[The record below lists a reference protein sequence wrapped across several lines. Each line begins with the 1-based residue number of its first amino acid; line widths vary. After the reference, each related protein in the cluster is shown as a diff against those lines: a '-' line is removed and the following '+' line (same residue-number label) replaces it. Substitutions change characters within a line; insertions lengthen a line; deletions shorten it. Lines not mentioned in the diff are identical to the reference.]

1 MKRTLYTLIWH
12 CFRDISC
19 PTILVREP
27 DAQIASCYEDV
38 ILHFGPDSNADIIDI
53 EELVGP

>member
-12 CFRDISC
+12 CFRDINY
-19 PTILVREP
+19 PTNLVREP

-38 ILHFGPDSNADIIDI
+38 TAHFGPDGNADIIDI
-53 EELVGP
+53 EALGR